1 VSPLRAFVV
10 DDEPPARRKLLRFLA
25 DDGDALVVGEAA
37 SGEEAVRGI
46 RATAPD
52 VVFLDVQMP
61 GMDGFDVVR
70 TLGWEALPRIVF
82 VTAHDQYAIQA
93 LDVHAFAYLLKPFD
107 RTRFARVV
115 EDLRRELARP
125 ARRDRAEV
133 DRLLAEVDR
142 RRRTARPL
150 LVEEDERAFLIPPDS
165 IDWVE
170 ADRNRLRLHVGE
182 RVHTIAG
189 TLQAFTERCD
199 PARFVRLSR
208 SHVVRIDFI
217 AELHRWF
224 HGEYK
229 VLLRSG
235 VSLTWTRRYV
245 GRHPEILTLA
255 KL

>member
-1 VSPLRAFVV
+1 VSPLRTFVV
-10 DDEPPARRKLLRFLA
+10 DDEQPARRKLLRFLA
-25 DDGDALVVGEAA
+25 ADGDAQVVGEAA
-37 SGEEAVRGI
+37 SGEDAVAGI

-52 VVFLDVQMP
+52 VAFLDVQMP
-61 GMDGFDVVR
+61 GLDGFDVVR
-70 TLGWEALPRIVF
+70 ALGWEALPRIVF

-107 RTRFARVV
+107 RPRFARVL

-125 ARRDRAEV
+125 ARHAF

-142 RRRTARPL
+142 RRAATRPL
-150 LVEEDERAFLIPPDS
+150 LVEEGERALLVPLET

-170 ADRNRLRLHVGE
+170 ADRNHLVLHVGS
-182 RVHTIAG
+182 RVHKVPG
-189 TLQAFTERCD
+189 TLQAFADRCD
-199 PARFVRLSR
+199 PTRFVRLSR
-208 SHVVRIDFI
+208 SHVVRLDFI

-245 GRHPEILTLA
+245 GRHPELLSR
-255 KL
+255 L